1 MRGNSEEVCLVNAQ
15 LDILKMKIIGTH
27 MDLVYNNIPV
37 TAQTIKSK
45 LLGKAEKPRML
56 IPILEDHNNKI
67 KKLIG
72 IEYAAGTLERYKTS
86 IKHTV
91 DFLQWKYKVSDIDI
105 KEINHAFVA
114 DYEFYLRTVRKC
126 TDYIIWTVVKYRNYS
141 CQL

>member
-37 TAQTIKSK
+37 IAQTIQSK

-72 IEYAAGTLERYKTS
+72 I
-86 IKHTV
+86 
-91 DFLQWKYKVSDIDI
+91 
-105 KEINHAFVA
+105 
-114 DYEFYLRTVRKC
+114 
-126 TDYIIWTVVKYRNYS
+126 
-141 CQL
+141 